1 MLCHFETRDF
11 NRLDFSAIVLLP
23 RSGVLLK
30 PNLFTMAKIFSLPVL
45 FGILVVGAILAIYLP
60 GLGNEL
66 LFDDLRLS
74 DGAIFGNYGN
84 LLVFKQRMLSYGS
97 FIWVDSLA
105 GAGWW
110 KQRLVNVGLHIATVA
125 ALYAL
130 VRDLLGHTRFPED
143 FEAQPHFGLS
153 RKAAVQVGVAIFALN
168 PMAVYA
174 VAYLVQRSIVMATLF
189 SVLTCW
195 CFVRGL
201 SGRDVKWYGLAL
213 LSYIAA
219 VLSKEHALMVAAM
232 AVPLYIH
239 LRRPSW
245 KTVATIAAACTA
257 VIAMTAVV
265 FFGIYGELIGKLF
278 DQRSVDFAQQ
288 LERLSPGIT
297 QRMYPLSIL
306 NEAALFF
313 AYGFLWFVPNVMW
326 MSVDMRPAFP
336 LSYMDFPQ
344 VLGIFGY
351 VGLWAASSW
360 AVLCR
365 RGALS
370 LAGVAM
376 MFPLLLFSTEFATVW
391 VQDPFVLYRSYLWA
405 AAVPVLVAMVL
416 TGLQPKNIYVIGCVA
431 GIVFT
436 VLAFERVQS
445 LRDEPAAWGD
455 AAEKIDLK
463 APANAV
469 GRWRPFLNLGAYHLD
484 RGSVGEA
491 QRSFATAEALGSL
504 HGSARFNQGV
514 ALQQQK
520 KHAQALTTFAEAEK
534 QGFNDLPLYY
544 HRGESAFALGQ
555 FALAFDS
562 FSQGLSSSA
571 EGVTNKEMDR
581 MRETMQMRRAEAA
594 IGAGRYDDAI
604 GDFNALLKASPRN
617 QRLALGLG
625 MALVGKGDTHAA
637 IVQFDKIIDGTPNA
651 AAAFYGRAMAHNT
664 AKRLDDS
671 LKDLDRAI
679 ALDPRNP
686 QYPQVR
692 AQLAASKKK

>member
-1 MLCHFETRDF
+1 M
-11 NRLDFSAIVLLP
+11 A
-23 RSGVLLK
+23 K
-30 PNLFTMAKIFSLPVL
+30 LFTFPAL
-45 FGILVVGAILAIYLP
+45 FGAFVLAAVLAIYLP
-60 GLGNEL
+60 GWNHEL
-66 LFDDLRLS
+66 LFDDLRLT
-74 DGAIFGNYGN
+74 DGAIFGNYGS
-84 LLVFKQRMLSYGS
+84 LLTFKQRMLSYGS
-97 FIWVDSLA
+97 FIWVDLLA
-105 GAGWW
+105 GPGWW
-110 KQRLVNVGLHIATVA
+110 KQRLVNVGLHLATVA

-130 VRDLLGHTRFPED
+130 VRELLERTRFPEE
-143 FEAQPHFGLS
+143 FESQPYFGMS
-153 RKAAVQVGVAIFALN
+153 RKAAVQVGVALFAVN

-189 SVLTCW
+189 SVLACW

-201 SGRDVKWYGLAL
+201 SGRGVAWYGLAL
-213 LSYIAA
+213 LSYVAA
-219 VLSKEHALMVAAM
+219 VLSKEHAVMVAAM

-239 LRRPSW
+239 VRRPSW
-245 KTVATIAAACTA
+245 KTVATIAGASTA
-257 VIAMTAVV
+257 LIAVAAVV

-278 DQRSVDFAQQ
+278 DQRSLDFAQQ

-313 AYGFLWFVPNVMW
+313 AYGFLWFAPNVMW

-336 LSYMDFPQ
+336 LSYLAFPQ
-344 VLGIFGY
+344 VLGIVGY
-351 VGLWAASSW
+351 VGLWIAALW
-360 AVLCR
+360 AVLRR

-370 LAGVAM
+370 LAGVAL
-376 MFPLLLFSTEFATVW
+376 MFPLLLYATEFATVW

-405 AAVPVLVAMVL
+405 VAVPVLVAIVL
-416 TGLQPKNIYVIGCVA
+416 TGFQPKTIYVIGCA
-431 GIVFT
+431 IGLVFT

-445 LRDEPAAWGD
+445 LRDDHTAWGD

-463 APANAV
+463 APASAV

-484 RGSVGEA
+484 RGSLGEA

-534 QGFNDLPLYY
+534 QGFSGQSLHY

-562 FSQGLSSSA
+562 FSQGLTSAA
-571 EGVTNKEMDR
+571 EGVTGKEMDR
-581 MRETMQMRRAEAA
+581 MREAMRMRRAEAA

-604 GDFNALLKASPRN
+604 GDFNALLKASPQNR
-617 QRLALGLG
+617 RLALGLG
-625 MALVGKGDTHAA
+625 MALVGKGDTQAA
-637 IVQFDKIIDGTPNA
+637 IAQFDQIITSTPNA
-651 AAAFYGRAMAHNT
+651 AAAYYGRAMAHNT
-664 AKRLDDS
+664 AKRRDDS

-679 ALDPRNP
+679 ALDPRNA
-686 QYPQVR
+686 QYQQVR
-692 AQLAASKKK
+692 AQLAAPPKK

>member
-1 MLCHFETRDF
+1 M
-11 NRLDFSAIVLLP
+11 A
-23 RSGVLLK
+23 K
-30 PNLFTMAKIFSLPVL
+30 LFTFPAL
-45 FGILVVGAILAIYLP
+45 FGAFVLAAVLAIYLP
-60 GLGNEL
+60 GWNHEL
-66 LFDDLRLS
+66 LFDDLRLT
-74 DGAIFGNYGN
+74 DGAIFGNYGS
-84 LLVFKQRMLSYGS
+84 LLTFKQRMLSYGS
-97 FIWVDSLA
+97 FIWVDLLA
-105 GAGWW
+105 GPGWW
-110 KQRLVNVGLHIATVA
+110 KQRLVNVGLHLATVA

-130 VRDLLGHTRFPED
+130 VRELLERTRFPEE
-143 FEAQPHFGLS
+143 FESQPHFGMS
-153 RKAAVQVGVAIFALN
+153 RQAAVQVGVALFAVN

-189 SVLTCW
+189 SVLACW

-201 SGRDVKWYGLAL
+201 SGRGVAWYGLAL
-213 LSYIAA
+213 LSYVAA
-219 VLSKEHALMVAAM
+219 VLSKEHAVMVAAM

-239 LRRPSW
+239 VRRPSW
-245 KTVATIAAACTA
+245 KTVATIAGASTA
-257 VIAMTAVV
+257 LIAVAAVV

-278 DQRSVDFAQQ
+278 DQRSLDFAQQ

-313 AYGFLWFVPNVMW
+313 AYGFLWFAPNVMW

-336 LSYMDFPQ
+336 LSYLAFPQ
-344 VLGIFGY
+344 VLGIVGY
-351 VGLWAASSW
+351 VGLWIAALW
-360 AVLCR
+360 AVLRR

-370 LAGVAM
+370 LAGVAL
-376 MFPLLLFSTEFATVW
+376 MFPLLLYATEFATVW

-405 AAVPVLVAMVL
+405 VAVPVLVAIVL
-416 TGLQPKNIYVIGCVA
+416 TGFQPKTIYVIGCA
-431 GIVFT
+431 IGLVFT

-445 LRDEPAAWGD
+445 LRDDHTAWGD

-463 APANAV
+463 APASAV

-484 RGSVGEA
+484 RGSLGEA

-534 QGFNDLPLYY
+534 QGFSGQSLHY

-562 FSQGLSSSA
+562 FSQGLTSAA
-571 EGVTNKEMDR
+571 EGVTGKEIDR
-581 MRETMQMRRAEAA
+581 MRETMRMRRAEAA

-604 GDFNALLKASPRN
+604 GDFNALLKASPQNR
-617 QRLALGLG
+617 RLALGLG
-625 MALVGKGDTHAA
+625 MALVGKGDTQAA
-637 IVQFDKIIDGTPNA
+637 IAQFDQIIASTPNA
-651 AAAFYGRAMAHNT
+651 AAAYYGRAMAHNT
-664 AKRLDDS
+664 ARRRDDS

-679 ALDPRNP
+679 ALDPRNA
-686 QYPQVR
+686 QYQQVR
-692 AQLAASKKK
+692 AQLAGPPKK

>member
-1 MLCHFETRDF
+1 M
-11 NRLDFSAIVLLP
+11 A
-23 RSGVLLK
+23 K
-30 PNLFTMAKIFSLPVL
+30 LFTFPAL
-45 FGILVVGAILAIYLP
+45 FGAFVLAAVLAIYLP
-60 GLGNEL
+60 GWNHEL
-66 LFDDLRLS
+66 LFDDLRLT
-74 DGAIFGNYGN
+74 DGAIFGNYGS
-84 LLVFKQRMLSYGS
+84 LLTFKQRMLSYGS
-97 FIWVDSLA
+97 FIWVDLLA
-105 GAGWW
+105 GPGWW
-110 KQRLVNVGLHIATVA
+110 KQRLVNVGLHLATVA

-130 VRDLLGHTRFPED
+130 VRELLERTRFPEE
-143 FEAQPHFGLS
+143 FESQPHFGMS
-153 RKAAVQVGVAIFALN
+153 RQAAVQVGVALFAVN

-189 SVLTCW
+189 SVLACW

-201 SGRDVKWYGLAL
+201 SGRGVAWYGLAL
-213 LSYIAA
+213 LSYVAA
-219 VLSKEHALMVAAM
+219 VLSKEHAVMVAAM

-239 LRRPSW
+239 VRRPSW
-245 KTVATIAAACTA
+245 KTVATIAGASTA
-257 VIAMTAVV
+257 LIAVAAVV

-278 DQRSVDFAQQ
+278 DQRSLDFAQQ

-313 AYGFLWFVPNVMW
+313 AYGFLWFAPNVMW

-336 LSYMDFPQ
+336 LSYLAFPQ
-344 VLGIFGY
+344 VLGVVGY
-351 VGLWAASSW
+351 VGLWIAALW
-360 AVLCR
+360 AVLRR

-370 LAGVAM
+370 LAGVAL
-376 MFPLLLFSTEFATVW
+376 MFPLLLYTTEFATVW

-405 AAVPVLVAMVL
+405 VAVPVLVAIVL
-416 TGLQPKNIYVIGCVA
+416 TGFQPKTIYVIGCA
-431 GIVFT
+431 IGLVFT

-445 LRDEPAAWGD
+445 LRDDHTAWGD

-484 RGSVGEA
+484 RGSLGEA

-534 QGFNDLPLYY
+534 QGFKDQALYY

-562 FSQGLSSSA
+562 FSQGLTSAA
-571 EGVTNKEMDR
+571 EGVTGKEMDR
-581 MRETMQMRRAEAA
+581 MREAMRMRRAEAA

-604 GDFNALLKASPRN
+604 GDFNALLKASPQNR
-617 QRLALGLG
+617 RLALGLG
-625 MALVGKGDTHAA
+625 MALVGKGDTQAA
-637 IVQFDKIIDGTPNA
+637 IAQFDQIITSTPNA
-651 AAAFYGRAMAHNT
+651 AAAYYGRAMAHNT
-664 AKRLDDS
+664 AKRRDDS

-679 ALDPRNP
+679 ALDPRNA
-686 QYPQVR
+686 QYQQVR
-692 AQLAASKKK
+692 AQLAGPPKK

>member
-1 MLCHFETRDF
+1 M
-11 NRLDFSAIVLLP
+11 A
-23 RSGVLLK
+23 K
-30 PNLFTMAKIFSLPVL
+30 LFTFPAL
-45 FGILVVGAILAIYLP
+45 FGAFVLAAVLAIYLP
-60 GLGNEL
+60 GWNHEL
-66 LFDDLRLS
+66 LFDDLRLT
-74 DGAIFGNYGN
+74 DGAIFGNYGS
-84 LLVFKQRMLSYGS
+84 LLTFKQRMLSYGS
-97 FIWVDSLA
+97 FIWVDLLA
-105 GAGWW
+105 GPGWW
-110 KQRLVNVGLHIATVA
+110 KQRLVNVGLHLATVA

-130 VRDLLGHTRFPED
+130 VRELLERTRFPEE
-143 FEAQPHFGLS
+143 FESQPHFGMS
-153 RKAAVQVGVAIFALN
+153 RQAAVQVGVALFAVN

-189 SVLTCW
+189 SVLACW

-201 SGRDVKWYGLAL
+201 SGRGVAWYGLAL
-213 LSYIAA
+213 LSYVAA
-219 VLSKEHALMVAAM
+219 VLSKEHAVMVAAM

-239 LRRPSW
+239 VRRPSW
-245 KTVATIAAACTA
+245 KTVATIAGASTA
-257 VIAMTAVV
+257 LIAVAAVV

-278 DQRSVDFAQQ
+278 DQRSLDFAQQ

-313 AYGFLWFVPNVMW
+313 AYGFLWFAPNVMW

-336 LSYMDFPQ
+336 LSYMAFPQ
-344 VLGIFGY
+344 VLGVVGY
-351 VGLWAASSW
+351 VGLWIAALW
-360 AVLCR
+360 AVLR
-365 RGALS
+365 QRGALS
-370 LAGVAM
+370 LAGVAL
-376 MFPLLLFSTEFATVW
+376 MFPLLLYATEFATVW

-405 AAVPVLVAMVL
+405 VAVPVLVAIVL
-416 TGLQPKNIYVIGCVA
+416 TGFQPKTIYVIGCA
-431 GIVFT
+431 IGLVFT

-445 LRDEPAAWGD
+445 LRDDHTAWGD

-463 APANAV
+463 APASAV

-484 RGSVGEA
+484 RGSLGEA

-534 QGFNDLPLYY
+534 QGFSGQSLHY

-562 FSQGLSSSA
+562 FSQGLTSAA
-571 EGVTNKEMDR
+571 EGVTGKEMDR
-581 MRETMQMRRAEAA
+581 MREAMRMRRAEAA

-604 GDFNALLKASPRN
+604 GDFNALLKASPQNR
-617 QRLALGLG
+617 RLALGLG
-625 MALVGKGDTHAA
+625 MALVGKGDTQAA
-637 IVQFDKIIDGTPNA
+637 IAQFDQIITSTPNA
-651 AAAFYGRAMAHNT
+651 AAAYYGRAMAHNT
-664 AKRLDDS
+664 AKRRDDS

-679 ALDPRNP
+679 ALDPRNA
-686 QYPQVR
+686 QYQQVR
-692 AQLAASKKK
+692 AQLAGPPKK

>member
-1 MLCHFETRDF
+1 M
-11 NRLDFSAIVLLP
+11 A
-23 RSGVLLK
+23 K
-30 PNLFTMAKIFSLPVL
+30 LFTFPAL
-45 FGILVVGAILAIYLP
+45 FGAFVLAAVLAIYLP
-60 GLGNEL
+60 GWNHEL
-66 LFDDLRLS
+66 LFDDLRLT
-74 DGAIFGNYGN
+74 DGAIFGNYGS
-84 LLVFKQRMLSYGS
+84 LLTFKQRMLSYGS
-97 FIWVDSLA
+97 FIWVDLLA
-105 GAGWW
+105 GPGWW
-110 KQRLVNVGLHIATVA
+110 KQRLVNVGLHLATVA

-130 VRDLLGHTRFPED
+130 VRELLERTRFPEE
-143 FEAQPHFGLS
+143 FESQPHFGMS
-153 RKAAVQVGVAIFALN
+153 RQAAVQVGVALFAVN

-189 SVLTCW
+189 SVLACW

-201 SGRDVKWYGLAL
+201 SGRGVAWYGLAL
-213 LSYIAA
+213 LSYVAA
-219 VLSKEHALMVAAM
+219 VLSKEHAVMVAAM

-239 LRRPSW
+239 VRRPSW
-245 KTVATIAAACTA
+245 KTVATIAGASTA
-257 VIAMTAVV
+257 LIAVAAVV

-278 DQRSVDFAQQ
+278 DQRSLDFAQQ

-313 AYGFLWFVPNVMW
+313 AYGFLWFAPNVMW

-336 LSYMDFPQ
+336 LSYMAFPQ
-344 VLGIFGY
+344 VLGVVGY
-351 VGLWAASSW
+351 VGLWIAALW
-360 AVLCR
+360 AVLRR

-370 LAGVAM
+370 LAGVAL
-376 MFPLLLFSTEFATVW
+376 MFPLLLYATEFATVW

-405 AAVPVLVAMVL
+405 VAVPVLVAIVL
-416 TGLQPKNIYVIGCVA
+416 TGFQPKTIYVIGCA
-431 GIVFT
+431 IGLVFT

-445 LRDEPAAWGD
+445 LRDDHTAWGD

-484 RGSVGEA
+484 RGSLGEA

-534 QGFNDLPLYY
+534 QGFSGQSLHY

-562 FSQGLSSSA
+562 FSQGLTSAA
-571 EGVTNKEMDR
+571 EGVTGKEMDR
-581 MRETMQMRRAEAA
+581 MREAMRMRRAEAA

-604 GDFNALLKASPRN
+604 GDFNALLKASPQNR
-617 QRLALGLG
+617 RLALGLG
-625 MALVGKGDTHAA
+625 MALVGKGDTQAA
-637 IVQFDKIIDGTPNA
+637 IAQFDQIIASTPNA
-651 AAAFYGRAMAHNT
+651 AAAYYGRAMAHNT
-664 AKRLDDS
+664 AKRRDDS

-679 ALDPRNP
+679 ALDPRNA
-686 QYPQVR
+686 QYQQVR
-692 AQLAASKKK
+692 AQLAGPPKK

>member
-1 MLCHFETRDF
+1 M
-11 NRLDFSAIVLLP
+11 A
-23 RSGVLLK
+23 K
-30 PNLFTMAKIFSLPVL
+30 LFTFPAL
-45 FGILVVGAILAIYLP
+45 FGAFVLAAVLAIYLP
-60 GLGNEL
+60 GWNHEL
-66 LFDDLRLS
+66 LFDDLRLT
-74 DGAIFGNYGN
+74 DGAIFGNYGS
-84 LLVFKQRMLSYGS
+84 LLTFKQRMLSYGS
-97 FIWVDSLA
+97 FIWVDLLA
-105 GAGWW
+105 GPGWW
-110 KQRLVNVGLHIATVA
+110 KQRLVNVGLHLATVA

-130 VRDLLGHTRFPED
+130 VRDLLERTRFPED
-143 FEAQPHFGLS
+143 FESQPHFGMS
-153 RKAAVQVGVAIFALN
+153 RKAAVQVGVALFAVN

-189 SVLTCW
+189 SVLACW

-201 SGRDVKWYGLAL
+201 SGRGVAWYGLAL
-213 LSYIAA
+213 LSYVAA
-219 VLSKEHALMVAAM
+219 VLSKEHAVMVAAM

-239 LRRPSW
+239 VRRPSW
-245 KTVATIAAACTA
+245 KTVATIAGASTA
-257 VIAMTAVV
+257 LIAVAAVV
-265 FFGIYGELIGKLF
+265 FFGIYGDLIGKLF
-278 DQRSVDFAQQ
+278 DQRSLDFAQQ

-313 AYGFLWFVPNVMW
+313 AYGFLWFAPNVMW

-336 LSYMDFPQ
+336 LSYMAFPQ
-344 VLGIFGY
+344 VLGVVGY
-351 VGLWAASSW
+351 VGLWIAALW
-360 AVLCR
+360 AVLRR

-370 LAGVAM
+370 LAGVAL
-376 MFPLLLFSTEFATVW
+376 MFPLLLYATEFATVW

-405 AAVPVLVAMVL
+405 VAVPVLVAIVL
-416 TGLQPKNIYVIGCVA
+416 TGFQPKTIYVIGCA
-431 GIVFT
+431 IGLVFT

-445 LRDEPAAWGD
+445 LRDDHTAWGD

-463 APANAV
+463 APASAV

-484 RGSVGEA
+484 RGSLGEA

-534 QGFNDLPLYY
+534 QGFKDLPLYY

-562 FSQGLSSSA
+562 FSQGLTSVA
-571 EGVTNKEMDR
+571 EGVTGKEMDR
-581 MRETMQMRRAEAA
+581 MREAMRMRRAEAA

-604 GDFNALLKASPRN
+604 GDFNALLKASPQNR
-617 QRLALGLG
+617 RLALGLG
-625 MALVGKGDTHAA
+625 MALVGKGDTQAA
-637 IVQFDKIIDGTPNA
+637 IAQFDQIIASTPNA
-651 AAAFYGRAMAHNT
+651 AAAYYGRAMAHNT
-664 AKRLDDS
+664 AKRRDDS

-679 ALDPRNP
+679 ALDPRNA
-686 QYPQVR
+686 QYQQVR
-692 AQLAASKKK
+692 AQLAAPPKK

>member
-1 MLCHFETRDF
+1 M
-11 NRLDFSAIVLLP
+11 A
-23 RSGVLLK
+23 K
-30 PNLFTMAKIFSLPVL
+30 LFTFPAL
-45 FGILVVGAILAIYLP
+45 FGAFVLAAVLAIYLP
-60 GLGNEL
+60 GWNHEL
-66 LFDDLRLS
+66 LFDDLRLT
-74 DGAIFGNYGN
+74 DGAIFGNYGS
-84 LLVFKQRMLSYGS
+84 LLTFKQRMLSYGS
-97 FIWVDSLA
+97 FIWVDLLA
-105 GAGWW
+105 GPGWW
-110 KQRLVNVGLHIATVA
+110 KQRLVNVGLHLATVA

-130 VRDLLGHTRFPED
+130 VRDLLERTRFPED
-143 FEAQPHFGLS
+143 FESQPYFGMS
-153 RKAAVQVGVAIFALN
+153 RQAAVQVGVALFAVN

-189 SVLTCW
+189 SVLACW

-201 SGRDVKWYGLAL
+201 SGRGVAWYGLAL
-213 LSYIAA
+213 LSYVAA
-219 VLSKEHALMVAAM
+219 VLSKEHAVMVAAM

-239 LRRPSW
+239 VRRPSW
-245 KTVATIAAACTA
+245 KTVATIAGASTA
-257 VIAMTAVV
+257 LIAVAAVV

-278 DQRSVDFAQQ
+278 DQRSLDFAQQ

-313 AYGFLWFVPNVMW
+313 AYGFLWFAPNVMW

-336 LSYMDFPQ
+336 LSYLAFPQ
-344 VLGIFGY
+344 VLGIVGY
-351 VGLWAASSW
+351 MGLWIAALW
-360 AVLCR
+360 AVLRR

-370 LAGVAM
+370 LAGVAL
-376 MFPLLLFSTEFATVW
+376 MFPLLLYATEFATVW

-405 AAVPVLVAMVL
+405 VAVPVVVAIVL
-416 TGLQPKNIYVIGCVA
+416 TGFQPKTIYVIGCA
-431 GIVFT
+431 IGLVFT

-445 LRDEPAAWGD
+445 LRDDHTAWGD

-463 APANAV
+463 APASAV

-484 RGSVGEA
+484 RGSLGEA

-534 QGFNDLPLYY
+534 QGFKDLPLYY

-562 FSQGLSSSA
+562 FSQGLASAA
-571 EGVTNKEMDR
+571 EGVTGKEMDR
-581 MRETMQMRRAEAA
+581 MREAMRMRRAEAA

-604 GDFNALLKASPRN
+604 GDFNALLKASPQNR
-617 QRLALGLG
+617 RLALGLG
-625 MALVGKGDTHAA
+625 MALVGKGDTQAA
-637 IVQFDKIIDGTPNA
+637 IAQFDQIIASTPNA
-651 AAAFYGRAMAHNT
+651 AAAYYGRAMAHNT
-664 AKRLDDS
+664 AKRRDDS

-679 ALDPRNP
+679 ALDPRNA
-686 QYPQVR
+686 QYQQVR
-692 AQLAASKKK
+692 AQLAAPQKK

>member
-1 MLCHFETRDF
+1 M
-11 NRLDFSAIVLLP
+11 A
-23 RSGVLLK
+23 K
-30 PNLFTMAKIFSLPVL
+30 LFTFPAL
-45 FGILVVGAILAIYLP
+45 FGAFVLAAVLAIYLP
-60 GLGNEL
+60 GWNHEL
-66 LFDDLRLS
+66 LFDDLRLT
-74 DGAIFGNYGN
+74 DGAIFGNYGS
-84 LLVFKQRMLSYGS
+84 LLTFKQRMLSYGS
-97 FIWVDSLA
+97 FIWVDLLA
-105 GAGWW
+105 GPGWW
-110 KQRLVNVGLHIATVA
+110 KQRLVNVGLHLATVA

-130 VRDLLGHTRFPED
+130 VRELLERTRFPEE
-143 FEAQPHFGLS
+143 FESQPHFGMS
-153 RKAAVQVGVAIFALN
+153 RQAAVQVGVALFAVN

-189 SVLTCW
+189 SVLACW

-201 SGRDVKWYGLAL
+201 SGRGVAWYGLAL
-213 LSYIAA
+213 LSYVAA
-219 VLSKEHALMVAAM
+219 VLSKEHAVMVAAM

-239 LRRPSW
+239 VRRPSW
-245 KTVATIAAACTA
+245 KTVATIAGASTA
-257 VIAMTAVV
+257 LIAVAAVV

-278 DQRSVDFAQQ
+278 DQRSLDFAQQ

-313 AYGFLWFVPNVMW
+313 AYGFLWFAPNVMW

-336 LSYMDFPQ
+336 LSYLAFPQ
-344 VLGIFGY
+344 VLGVVGY
-351 VGLWAASSW
+351 VGLWIAALW
-360 AVLCR
+360 AVLRR

-370 LAGVAM
+370 LAGVAL
-376 MFPLLLFSTEFATVW
+376 MFPLLLYATEFATVW

-405 AAVPVLVAMVL
+405 VAVPVLVAIVL
-416 TGLQPKNIYVIGCVA
+416 TGFQPKTIYVIGCA
-431 GIVFT
+431 IGLVFT

-445 LRDEPAAWGD
+445 LRDDHTAWGD

-484 RGSVGEA
+484 RGSLGEA

-534 QGFNDLPLYY
+534 QGFSGQSLHY

-562 FSQGLSSSA
+562 FSQGLASAA
-571 EGVTNKEMDR
+571 EGVTGKEMDR
-581 MRETMQMRRAEAA
+581 MREAMRMRRAEAA

-604 GDFNALLKASPRN
+604 GDFNALLKASPQNR
-617 QRLALGLG
+617 RLALGLG
-625 MALVGKGDTHAA
+625 MALVGKGDTQAA
-637 IVQFDKIIDGTPNA
+637 IAQFDQIIASTPNA
-651 AAAFYGRAMAHNT
+651 AAAYYGRAMAHNT
-664 AKRLDDS
+664 AKRRDDS

-679 ALDPRNP
+679 ALDPRNA
-686 QYPQVR
+686 QYQQVR
-692 AQLAASKKK
+692 AQLAAPPKK

>member
-1 MLCHFETRDF
+1 MAKLFT
-11 NRLDFSAIVLLP
+11 FSAVFGAFVLAA
-23 RSGVLLK
+23 V
-30 PNLFTMAKIFSLPVL
+30 
-45 FGILVVGAILAIYLP
+45 LAIYLP
-60 GLGNEL
+60 GWNHEL
-66 LFDDLRLS
+66 LFDDLRLT
-74 DGAIFGNYGN
+74 DGAIFGNYGS
-84 LLVFKQRMLSYGS
+84 LLTFKQRMLSYGS
-97 FIWVDSLA
+97 FIWVDLLA
-105 GAGWW
+105 GPGWW
-110 KQRLVNVGLHIATVA
+110 KQRLVNVGLHLATVA

-130 VRDLLGHTRFPED
+130 VRELLERTRFPEE
-143 FEAQPHFGLS
+143 FESQPHFGMS
-153 RKAAVQVGVAIFALN
+153 RQAAVQVGVALFAVN

-189 SVLTCW
+189 SVLACW

-201 SGRDVKWYGLAL
+201 SGRGVAWYGLAL
-213 LSYIAA
+213 LSYVAA
-219 VLSKEHALMVAAM
+219 VLSKEHAVMVAAM

-239 LRRPSW
+239 VRRPSW
-245 KTVATIAAACTA
+245 KTVATIAGASTA
-257 VIAMTAVV
+257 LIAVAAVV

-278 DQRSVDFAQQ
+278 DQRSLDFAQQ

-313 AYGFLWFVPNVMW
+313 AYGFLWFAPNVMW

-336 LSYMDFPQ
+336 LSYMAFPQ
-344 VLGIFGY
+344 VLGVVGY
-351 VGLWAASSW
+351 VGLWIAALW
-360 AVLCR
+360 AVLRR

-370 LAGVAM
+370 LAGVAL
-376 MFPLLLFSTEFATVW
+376 MFPLLLYTTEFATVW

-405 AAVPVLVAMVL
+405 VAVPVLVAIVL
-416 TGLQPKNIYVIGCVA
+416 TGFQPKTIYVIGCA
-431 GIVFT
+431 IGLVFT

-445 LRDEPAAWGD
+445 LRDDHTAWGD

-463 APANAV
+463 APASAV

-484 RGSVGEA
+484 RGSLGEA

-534 QGFNDLPLYY
+534 QGFSGQSLHY

-562 FSQGLSSSA
+562 FSQGLASAA
-571 EGVTNKEMDR
+571 EGVTGKEMDR
-581 MRETMQMRRAEAA
+581 MREAMRMRRAEAA

-604 GDFNALLKASPRN
+604 GDFNALLKASPQNR
-617 QRLALGLG
+617 RLALGLG
-625 MALVGKGDTHAA
+625 MALVGKGDTQAA
-637 IVQFDKIIDGTPNA
+637 IAQFDQIIASTPNA
-651 AAAFYGRAMAHNT
+651 AAAYYGRAMAHNT
-664 AKRLDDS
+664 ARRRDDS

-679 ALDPRNP
+679 ALDPRNA
-686 QYPQVR
+686 QYQQVR
-692 AQLAASKKK
+692 AQLAAPPKK

>member
-1 MLCHFETRDF
+1 M
-11 NRLDFSAIVLLP
+11 A
-23 RSGVLLK
+23 K
-30 PNLFTMAKIFSLPVL
+30 LFTFPAL
-45 FGILVVGAILAIYLP
+45 FGAFVLAAVLAIYLP
-60 GLGNEL
+60 GWNHEL
-66 LFDDLRLS
+66 LFDDLRLT
-74 DGAIFGNYGN
+74 DGAIFGNYGS
-84 LLVFKQRMLSYGS
+84 LLTFKQRMLSYGS
-97 FIWVDSLA
+97 FIWVDLLA
-105 GAGWW
+105 GPGWW
-110 KQRLVNVGLHIATVA
+110 KQRLVNVGLHLATVA

-130 VRDLLGHTRFPED
+130 VRELLERTRFPEE
-143 FEAQPHFGLS
+143 FESQPHFGMS
-153 RKAAVQVGVAIFALN
+153 RQAAVQVGVALFAVN

-189 SVLTCW
+189 SVLACW

-201 SGRDVKWYGLAL
+201 SGRGVAWYGLAL
-213 LSYIAA
+213 LSYVAA
-219 VLSKEHALMVAAM
+219 VLSKEHAVMVAAM

-239 LRRPSW
+239 VRRPSW
-245 KTVATIAAACTA
+245 KTVATIAGASTA
-257 VIAMTAVV
+257 LIAVAAVV

-278 DQRSVDFAQQ
+278 DQRSLDFAQQ

-313 AYGFLWFVPNVMW
+313 AYGFLWFAPNVMW

-336 LSYMDFPQ
+336 LSYMAFPQ
-344 VLGIFGY
+344 VLGVVGY
-351 VGLWAASSW
+351 VGLWIAALW
-360 AVLCR
+360 AVLRR

-370 LAGVAM
+370 LAGVAL
-376 MFPLLLFSTEFATVW
+376 MFPLLLYATEFATVW

-405 AAVPVLVAMVL
+405 VAVPVLVAIVL
-416 TGLQPKNIYVIGCVA
+416 TGFQPKTIYVIGCA
-431 GIVFT
+431 IGLVFT

-445 LRDEPAAWGD
+445 LRDDHTAWGD

-463 APANAV
+463 APASAV

-484 RGSVGEA
+484 RGSLGEA

-534 QGFNDLPLYY
+534 QGFKDLPLYY

-562 FSQGLSSSA
+562 FSQGLASAA
-571 EGVTNKEMDR
+571 EGVTGKEMDR
-581 MRETMQMRRAEAA
+581 MREAMRMRRAEAA

-604 GDFNALLKASPRN
+604 GDFNALLKASPQNR
-617 QRLALGLG
+617 RLALGLG
-625 MALVGKGDTHAA
+625 MALVGKGDTQAA
-637 IVQFDKIIDGTPNA
+637 IAQFDQIIASTPNA
-651 AAAFYGRAMAHNT
+651 AAAYYGRAMAHNT
-664 AKRLDDS
+664 AKRRDDS

-679 ALDPRNP
+679 ALDPRNA
-686 QYPQVR
+686 QYQQVR
-692 AQLAASKKK
+692 AQLAAPPKK

>member
-1 MLCHFETRDF
+1 M
-11 NRLDFSAIVLLP
+11 A
-23 RSGVLLK
+23 K
-30 PNLFTMAKIFSLPVL
+30 LFTFPAL
-45 FGILVVGAILAIYLP
+45 FGAFVLAAVLAIYLP
-60 GLGNEL
+60 GWNHEL
-66 LFDDLRLS
+66 LFDDLRLT
-74 DGAIFGNYGN
+74 DGAIFGNYGS
-84 LLVFKQRMLSYGS
+84 LLTFKQRMLSYGS
-97 FIWVDSLA
+97 FIWVDLLA
-105 GAGWW
+105 GPGWW
-110 KQRLVNVGLHIATVA
+110 KQRLVNVGLHLATVA

-130 VRDLLGHTRFPED
+130 VRDLLERTRFPED
-143 FEAQPHFGLS
+143 FESQPYFGMS
-153 RKAAVQVGVAIFALN
+153 RKAAVQVGVALFAVN

-189 SVLTCW
+189 SVLACW

-201 SGRDVKWYGLAL
+201 SGRGVAWYGLAL
-213 LSYIAA
+213 LSYVAA
-219 VLSKEHALMVAAM
+219 VLSKEHAVMVAAM

-239 LRRPSW
+239 VRRPSW
-245 KTVATIAAACTA
+245 KTVATIAGASTA
-257 VIAMTAVV
+257 LIAVAAVV
-265 FFGIYGELIGKLF
+265 FFGIYGEFIGKLF
-278 DQRSVDFAQQ
+278 DQRSLDFAQQ

-313 AYGFLWFVPNVMW
+313 AYGFLWFAPNVMW

-336 LSYMDFPQ
+336 LSYLAFPQ
-344 VLGIFGY
+344 VLGIVGY
-351 VGLWAASSW
+351 VGLWIAALW
-360 AVLCR
+360 AVLRR

-370 LAGVAM
+370 LAGVAL
-376 MFPLLLFSTEFATVW
+376 MFPLLLYATEFATVW

-405 AAVPVLVAMVL
+405 VAVPVLVAIVL
-416 TGLQPKNIYVIGCVA
+416 TGFQPKTIYVIGCA
-431 GIVFT
+431 IGLVFT

-445 LRDEPAAWGD
+445 LRDDHTAWGD

-463 APANAV
+463 APASAV

-484 RGSVGEA
+484 RGSLGEA

-534 QGFNDLPLYY
+534 QGFKDLPLYY

-562 FSQGLSSSA
+562 FSQGLTSAA
-571 EGVTNKEMDR
+571 EGVTGKEMDR
-581 MRETMQMRRAEAA
+581 MREAMRMRRAEAA

-604 GDFNALLKASPRN
+604 GDFNALLKVSPQNR
-617 QRLALGLG
+617 RLALGLG
-625 MALVGKGDTHAA
+625 MALVGKGDTQAA
-637 IVQFDKIIDGTPNA
+637 IAQFDQIIASTPNA
-651 AAAFYGRAMAHNT
+651 AAAYYGRAMAHNT
-664 AKRLDDS
+664 ARRRDDS

-679 ALDPRNP
+679 ALDPRNA
-686 QYPQVR
+686 QYQQVR
-692 AQLAASKKK
+692 AQLAAPPKK

>member
-1 MLCHFETRDF
+1 M
-11 NRLDFSAIVLLP
+11 A
-23 RSGVLLK
+23 K
-30 PNLFTMAKIFSLPVL
+30 LFTFPAL
-45 FGILVVGAILAIYLP
+45 FGAFVLAAVLAIYLP
-60 GLGNEL
+60 GWNHEL
-66 LFDDLRLS
+66 LFDDLRLT
-74 DGAIFGNYGN
+74 DGAICGNYGS
-84 LLVFKQRMLSYGS
+84 LLTFKQRMLSYGS
-97 FIWVDSLA
+97 FIWVDLLA
-105 GAGWW
+105 GPGWW
-110 KQRLVNVGLHIATVA
+110 KQRLVNVGLHLATVA

-130 VRDLLGHTRFPED
+130 VRELLERTRFPEE
-143 FEAQPHFGLS
+143 FESQPYFGMS
-153 RKAAVQVGVAIFALN
+153 RKAAVQVGVALFAVN

-189 SVLTCW
+189 SVLACW

-201 SGRDVKWYGLAL
+201 SGRGVAWYGLAL
-213 LSYIAA
+213 LSYVAA
-219 VLSKEHALMVAAM
+219 VLSKEHAVMVAAM

-239 LRRPSW
+239 VRRPSW
-245 KTVATIAAACTA
+245 KTVATIAGASTA
-257 VIAMTAVV
+257 LIAVAAVV

-278 DQRSVDFAQQ
+278 DQRSLDFAQQ

-313 AYGFLWFVPNVMW
+313 AYGFLWFAPNVMW
-326 MSVDMRPAFP
+326 MSLDMRPAFP
-336 LSYMDFPQ
+336 LSYMAFPQ
-344 VLGIFGY
+344 VLGVVGY
-351 VGLWAASSW
+351 VGLWIAALW
-360 AVLCR
+360 AVLRR

-370 LAGVAM
+370 LAGVAL
-376 MFPLLLFSTEFATVW
+376 MFPLLLYATEFATVW

-405 AAVPVLVAMVL
+405 VAVPVLVAIVL
-416 TGLQPKNIYVIGCVA
+416 TGFQPKTIYVIGCA
-431 GIVFT
+431 IGLVFT

-445 LRDEPAAWGD
+445 LRDDHTAWGD

-463 APANAV
+463 APASAV

-484 RGSVGEA
+484 RGSLGEA

-534 QGFNDLPLYY
+534 QGFSGQSLHY

-562 FSQGLSSSA
+562 FSQGLASAA
-571 EGVTNKEMDR
+571 EGVTGKEMDR
-581 MRETMQMRRAEAA
+581 MREAMRMRRAEAA

-604 GDFNALLKASPRN
+604 GDFNALLKASPQNR
-617 QRLALGLG
+617 RLALGLG
-625 MALVGKGDTHAA
+625 MALVGKGDTQAA
-637 IVQFDKIIDGTPNA
+637 IAQFDQIIASTPNA
-651 AAAFYGRAMAHNT
+651 AAAYYGRAMAHNT
-664 AKRLDDS
+664 AKRRDDS

-679 ALDPRNP
+679 ALDPRNA
-686 QYPQVR
+686 QYQQVR
-692 AQLAASKKK
+692 AQLAAPQKR

>member
-1 MLCHFETRDF
+1 M
-11 NRLDFSAIVLLP
+11 A
-23 RSGVLLK
+23 K
-30 PNLFTMAKIFSLPVL
+30 LFTFPAL
-45 FGILVVGAILAIYLP
+45 FGAFVLAAVLAIYLP
-60 GLGNEL
+60 GWNHEL
-66 LFDDLRLS
+66 LFDDLRLT
-74 DGAIFGNYGN
+74 DGAIFGNYGS
-84 LLVFKQRMLSYGS
+84 LLTFKQRMLSYGS
-97 FIWVDSLA
+97 FIWVDLLA
-105 GAGWW
+105 GPGWW
-110 KQRLVNVGLHIATVA
+110 KQRLVNVGLHLATVA

-130 VRDLLGHTRFPED
+130 VRELLERTRFPED
-143 FEAQPHFGLS
+143 FESQPYFGMS
-153 RKAAVQVGVAIFALN
+153 RKAAVQVGVALFAVN

-189 SVLTCW
+189 SVLACW

-201 SGRDVKWYGLAL
+201 SGRGVAWYGLAL
-213 LSYIAA
+213 LSYVAA
-219 VLSKEHALMVAAM
+219 VLSKEHAVMVAAM

-239 LRRPSW
+239 VRRPSW
-245 KTVATIAAACTA
+245 KTVATIAGASTA
-257 VIAMTAVV
+257 LIAVAAVV
-265 FFGIYGELIGKLF
+265 FFGIYGEFIGRLF
-278 DQRSVDFAQQ
+278 DQRSLDFAEQ

-313 AYGFLWFVPNVMW
+313 AYGFLWFAPNVMW

-336 LSYMDFPQ
+336 LSYLAFPQ
-344 VLGIFGY
+344 VLGIVGY
-351 VGLWAASSW
+351 VGLWIAALW
-360 AVLCR
+360 AVLRR

-370 LAGVAM
+370 LAGVAL
-376 MFPLLLFSTEFATVW
+376 MFPLLLYATEFATVW

-405 AAVPVLVAMVL
+405 VAVPVLVAIVL
-416 TGLQPKNIYVIGCVA
+416 TGFQPKTIYVIGCA
-431 GIVFT
+431 IGLVFT

-445 LRDEPAAWGD
+445 LRDDHTAWGD

-463 APANAV
+463 APASAV

-484 RGSVGEA
+484 RGSLGEA

-534 QGFNDLPLYY
+534 QGFKDLPLYY

-562 FSQGLSSSA
+562 FSQGLTSAA
-571 EGVTNKEMDR
+571 EGVTGKEMDR
-581 MRETMQMRRAEAA
+581 MREAMRMRRAEAA

-604 GDFNALLKASPRN
+604 GDFNALLKASPQNR
-617 QRLALGLG
+617 RLALGLG
-625 MALVGKGDTHAA
+625 MALVGKGDTQAA
-637 IVQFDKIIDGTPNA
+637 IAQFDQIIASTPNA
-651 AAAFYGRAMAHNT
+651 AAAYYGRAMAHNT
-664 AKRLDDS
+664 ARRRDES

-679 ALDPRNP
+679 ALDPRNA
-686 QYPQVR
+686 QYQQVR
-692 AQLAASKKK
+692 AQLAAPQKK

>member
-1 MLCHFETRDF
+1 M
-11 NRLDFSAIVLLP
+11 A
-23 RSGVLLK
+23 K
-30 PNLFTMAKIFSLPVL
+30 LFTFPAL
-45 FGILVVGAILAIYLP
+45 FGAFVLAAVLAIYLP
-60 GLGNEL
+60 GCNHEL
-66 LFDDLRLS
+66 LFDDLRLT
-74 DGAIFGNYGN
+74 DGAIFGNYGS
-84 LLVFKQRMLSYGS
+84 LLTFKQRMLSYGS
-97 FIWVDSLA
+97 FIWVDLLA
-105 GAGWW
+105 GPGWW
-110 KQRLVNVGLHIATVA
+110 KQRLVNVGLHLATVA

-130 VRDLLGHTRFPED
+130 VRDLLERTRFPED
-143 FEAQPHFGLS
+143 FESQPYFGMS
-153 RKAAVQVGVAIFALN
+153 RKAAVQVGVALFAVN

-189 SVLTCW
+189 SVLACW

-201 SGRDVKWYGLAL
+201 SGRGVAWYGLAL
-213 LSYIAA
+213 LSYVAA
-219 VLSKEHALMVAAM
+219 VLSKEHAVMVAAM

-239 LRRPSW
+239 VRRPSW
-245 KTVATIAAACTA
+245 KTVATIAGASTA
-257 VIAMTAVV
+257 LIAVAAVV

-278 DQRSVDFAQQ
+278 DQRSLDFAQQ

-313 AYGFLWFVPNVMW
+313 AYGFLWFAPNVMW

-336 LSYMDFPQ
+336 LSYLAFPQ
-344 VLGIFGY
+344 VLGIIGY
-351 VGLWAASSW
+351 VGLWIAALW
-360 AVLCR
+360 AVLRR

-370 LAGVAM
+370 LAGVAL
-376 MFPLLLFSTEFATVW
+376 MFPLLLYATEFATVW

-405 AAVPVLVAMVL
+405 VAVPVLVAIVL
-416 TGLQPKNIYVIGCVA
+416 TGFQPKTIYVIGCA
-431 GIVFT
+431 IGLVFT

-445 LRDEPAAWGD
+445 LRDDHTAWGD

-463 APANAV
+463 APASAV

-484 RGSVGEA
+484 RGSLGEA

-504 HGSARFNQGV
+504 HGSARFNLGV

-534 QGFNDLPLYY
+534 QGFKDLPLYY

-562 FSQGLSSSA
+562 FSQGLTSAA
-571 EGVTNKEMDR
+571 EGVTGKEMDR
-581 MRETMQMRRAEAA
+581 MREAMRMRRAEAA

-604 GDFNALLKASPRN
+604 GDFNALLKASPQNR
-617 QRLALGLG
+617 RLALGLG
-625 MALVGKGDTHAA
+625 MALVGKGDTQAA
-637 IVQFDKIIDGTPNA
+637 IAQFDQIIASTPNA
-651 AAAFYGRAMAHNT
+651 AAAYYGRAMAHNT
-664 AKRLDDS
+664 ARRRDES

-679 ALDPRNP
+679 ALDPRNA
-686 QYPQVR
+686 QYQQVR
-692 AQLAASKKK
+692 AQLAAPPKK

>member
-1 MLCHFETRDF
+1 M
-11 NRLDFSAIVLLP
+11 A
-23 RSGVLLK
+23 K
-30 PNLFTMAKIFSLPVL
+30 LFTFPAL
-45 FGILVVGAILAIYLP
+45 FGAFVLAAVLAIYLP
-60 GLGNEL
+60 GWNHEL
-66 LFDDLRLS
+66 LFDDLRLT
-74 DGAIFGNYGN
+74 DGAIFGNYGS
-84 LLVFKQRMLSYGS
+84 LLTFKQRMLSYGS
-97 FIWVDSLA
+97 FIWVDLLA
-105 GAGWW
+105 GPGWW
-110 KQRLVNVGLHIATVA
+110 KQRLVNVGLHLATVA

-130 VRDLLGHTRFPED
+130 VRDLLERTRFPED
-143 FEAQPHFGLS
+143 FESQPHFGMS
-153 RKAAVQVGVAIFALN
+153 RKAAVQVGVALFAVN

-189 SVLTCW
+189 SVLACW

-201 SGRDVKWYGLAL
+201 SGRGVAWYGLAL
-213 LSYIAA
+213 LSYVAA
-219 VLSKEHALMVAAM
+219 VLSKEHAVMVAAM

-239 LRRPSW
+239 VRRPSW
-245 KTVATIAAACTA
+245 KTVATIAGASTA
-257 VIAMTAVV
+257 LIAVAAVV
-265 FFGIYGELIGKLF
+265 FFGIYGDLIGKLF
-278 DQRSVDFAQQ
+278 DQRSLDFAQQ

-313 AYGFLWFVPNVMW
+313 AYGFLWFAPNVMW

-336 LSYMDFPQ
+336 LSYLAFPQ
-344 VLGIFGY
+344 VLGIIGY
-351 VGLWAASSW
+351 VGLWIAALW
-360 AVLCR
+360 AVLRR

-370 LAGVAM
+370 LAGVAL
-376 MFPLLLFSTEFATVW
+376 MFPLLLYATEFATVW

-405 AAVPVLVAMVL
+405 VAVPVLVAIVL
-416 TGLQPKNIYVIGCVA
+416 TGFQPKTIYVSGCAIGL
-431 GIVFT
+431 VFT

-445 LRDEPAAWGD
+445 LRDDYTAWGD

-463 APANAV
+463 APASAV

-484 RGSVGEA
+484 RGSLGEA

-534 QGFNDLPLYY
+534 QGFSGQSLHY

-562 FSQGLSSSA
+562 FSQGLASAA
-571 EGVTNKEMDR
+571 EGVTGKEMDR
-581 MRETMQMRRAEAA
+581 MREAMRMRRAEAA

-604 GDFNALLKASPRN
+604 GDFNALLKASPQNR
-617 QRLALGLG
+617 RLALGLG
-625 MALVGKGDTHAA
+625 MALVGKGDTQAA
-637 IVQFDKIIDGTPNA
+637 IAQFDQIIASTPNA
-651 AAAFYGRAMAHNT
+651 AAAYYGRAMAHNT
-664 AKRLDDS
+664 ARRRDDS

-679 ALDPRNP
+679 ALDPRNA
-686 QYPQVR
+686 QYQQVR
-692 AQLAASKKK
+692 AQLAAPPKK

>member
-1 MLCHFETRDF
+1 M
-11 NRLDFSAIVLLP
+11 A
-23 RSGVLLK
+23 K
-30 PNLFTMAKIFSLPVL
+30 LFTFPAL
-45 FGILVVGAILAIYLP
+45 FGAFVLAAVLAIYLP
-60 GLGNEL
+60 GWNHEL
-66 LFDDLRLS
+66 LFDDLRLT
-74 DGAIFGNYGN
+74 DGAIFGNYGS
-84 LLVFKQRMLSYGS
+84 LLTFKQRMLSYGS
-97 FIWVDSLA
+97 FIWVDLLA
-105 GAGWW
+105 GPGWW
-110 KQRLVNVGLHIATVA
+110 KQRLVNVGLHLATVA

-130 VRDLLGHTRFPED
+130 VRELLERTRFPEE
-143 FEAQPHFGLS
+143 FESQPHFGMS
-153 RKAAVQVGVAIFALN
+153 RQAAVQVGVALFAVN

-189 SVLTCW
+189 SVLACW

-201 SGRDVKWYGLAL
+201 SGRGVAWYGLAL
-213 LSYIAA
+213 LSYVAA
-219 VLSKEHALMVAAM
+219 VLSKEHAVMVAAM

-239 LRRPSW
+239 VRRPSW
-245 KTVATIAAACTA
+245 KTVATIAGASTA
-257 VIAMTAVV
+257 LIAVAAVV

-278 DQRSVDFAQQ
+278 DQRSLDFAQQ

-313 AYGFLWFVPNVMW
+313 AYGFLWFAPNVMW

-336 LSYMDFPQ
+336 LSYLAFPQ
-344 VLGIFGY
+344 VLGVVGY
-351 VGLWAASSW
+351 VGLWIAALW
-360 AVLCR
+360 AVLRR

-370 LAGVAM
+370 LAGVAL
-376 MFPLLLFSTEFATVW
+376 MFPLLLYTTEFATVW

-405 AAVPVLVAMVL
+405 VAVPVLVAIVL
-416 TGLQPKNIYVIGCVA
+416 TGFQPKTIYVIGCA
-431 GIVFT
+431 IGLVFT

-445 LRDEPAAWGD
+445 LRDDHTAWGD

-484 RGSVGEA
+484 RGSLGEA

-534 QGFNDLPLYY
+534 QGFSGQSLHY

-562 FSQGLSSSA
+562 FSQGLTSAA
-571 EGVTNKEMDR
+571 EGVTGKDMDR
-581 MRETMQMRRAEAA
+581 MREAMRMRRAEAA

-604 GDFNALLKASPRN
+604 GDFNALLKASPQNR
-617 QRLALGLG
+617 RLALGLG
-625 MALVGKGDTHAA
+625 MALVGKGDTQAA
-637 IVQFDKIIDGTPNA
+637 IAQFDQIITSTPNA
-651 AAAFYGRAMAHNT
+651 AAAYYGRAMAHNT
-664 AKRLDDS
+664 AKRRDDS

-679 ALDPRNP
+679 ALDPRNA
-686 QYPQVR
+686 QYQQVR
-692 AQLAASKKK
+692 AQLAGPPKK

>member
-1 MLCHFETRDF
+1 M
-11 NRLDFSAIVLLP
+11 A
-23 RSGVLLK
+23 K
-30 PNLFTMAKIFSLPVL
+30 LFTVSAVFGAFVL
-45 FGILVVGAILAIYLP
+45 AAVLAIYLP
-60 GLGNEL
+60 GWNHEL
-66 LFDDLRLS
+66 LFDDLRLT
-74 DGAIFGNYGN
+74 DGAIFGNYGS
-84 LLVFKQRMLSYGS
+84 LLTFKQRMLSYGS
-97 FIWVDSLA
+97 FIWVDLLA
-105 GAGWW
+105 GPGWW
-110 KQRLVNVGLHIATVA
+110 KQRLVNVGLHLATVA

-130 VRDLLGHTRFPED
+130 VRELLERTRFPEE
-143 FEAQPHFGLS
+143 FESQPHFGMS
-153 RKAAVQVGVAIFALN
+153 RQAAVQVGVALFAVN

-189 SVLTCW
+189 SVLACW

-201 SGRDVKWYGLAL
+201 SGRGVAWYGLAL
-213 LSYIAA
+213 LSYVAA
-219 VLSKEHALMVAAM
+219 VLSKEHAVMVAAM

-239 LRRPSW
+239 VRRPSW
-245 KTVATIAAACTA
+245 KTVATIAGASTA
-257 VIAMTAVV
+257 LIAVAAVV
-265 FFGIYGELIGKLF
+265 FFGIYGEFIGKLF
-278 DQRSVDFAQQ
+278 DQRSLDFAEQ

-313 AYGFLWFVPNVMW
+313 AYGFLWFAPNVMW

-336 LSYMDFPQ
+336 LSYLAFPQ
-344 VLGIFGY
+344 VLGIVGY
-351 VGLWAASSW
+351 VGLWIAALW
-360 AVLCR
+360 AVLRR

-370 LAGVAM
+370 LAGVAL
-376 MFPLLLFSTEFATVW
+376 MFPLLLYATEFATVW

-405 AAVPVLVAMVL
+405 VAVPVLVAIVL
-416 TGLQPKNIYVIGCVA
+416 TGFQPKTIYVIGCA
-431 GIVFT
+431 IGLVFT

-445 LRDEPAAWGD
+445 LRDDHTAWGD

-484 RGSVGEA
+484 RGSLGEA

-534 QGFNDLPLYY
+534 QGFSGQSLHY

-562 FSQGLSSSA
+562 FSQGLTSAA
-571 EGVTNKEMDR
+571 EGVTGKEMDR
-581 MRETMQMRRAEAA
+581 MREAMRMRRAEAA

-604 GDFNALLKASPRN
+604 GDFNALLKASPQNR
-617 QRLALGLG
+617 RLALGLG
-625 MALVGKGDTHAA
+625 MALVGKGDTQAA
-637 IVQFDKIIDGTPNA
+637 IAQFDQIIASTPNA
-651 AAAFYGRAMAHNT
+651 AAAYYGRAMAHNT
-664 AKRLDDS
+664 AKRRDDS

-679 ALDPRNP
+679 ALDPRNA
-686 QYPQVR
+686 QYQQVR
-692 AQLAASKKK
+692 AQLAGPPKK

>member
-1 MLCHFETRDF
+1 M
-11 NRLDFSAIVLLP
+11 A
-23 RSGVLLK
+23 K
-30 PNLFTMAKIFSLPVL
+30 LFTFPAL
-45 FGILVVGAILAIYLP
+45 FGAFVLAAVLAIYLP
-60 GLGNEL
+60 GWNHEL
-66 LFDDLRLS
+66 LFDDLRLT
-74 DGAIFGNYGN
+74 DGAIFGNYGS
-84 LLVFKQRMLSYGS
+84 LLTFKQRMLSYGS
-97 FIWVDSLA
+97 FIWVDLLA
-105 GAGWW
+105 GPGWW
-110 KQRLVNVGLHIATVA
+110 KQRLVNVGLHLATVA

-130 VRDLLGHTRFPED
+130 VRELLERTRFPEE
-143 FEAQPHFGLS
+143 FESQPHFGMS
-153 RKAAVQVGVAIFALN
+153 RQAAVQVGVALFAVN

-189 SVLTCW
+189 SVLACW

-201 SGRDVKWYGLAL
+201 SGRGVAWYGLAL
-213 LSYIAA
+213 LSYVAA
-219 VLSKEHALMVAAM
+219 VLSKEHAVMVAAM

-239 LRRPSW
+239 VRRPSW
-245 KTVATIAAACTA
+245 KTVATIAGASTA
-257 VIAMTAVV
+257 LIAVAAVV
-265 FFGIYGELIGKLF
+265 FFGIYGEFIGKLF
-278 DQRSVDFAQQ
+278 DQRSLDFAQQ

-313 AYGFLWFVPNVMW
+313 AYGFLWFAPNVMW

-336 LSYMDFPQ
+336 LSYLAFPQ
-344 VLGIFGY
+344 VLGVVGY
-351 VGLWAASSW
+351 VGLWIAALW
-360 AVLCR
+360 AVLRR

-370 LAGVAM
+370 LAGVAL
-376 MFPLLLFSTEFATVW
+376 MFPLLLYATEFATVW

-405 AAVPVLVAMVL
+405 VAVPVLVAIVL
-416 TGLQPKNIYVIGCVA
+416 TGFQPKTIYVIGCA
-431 GIVFT
+431 IGLVFT

-445 LRDEPAAWGD
+445 LRDDHTAWGD

-484 RGSVGEA
+484 RGSLGEA

-534 QGFNDLPLYY
+534 QGFKDLPLYY

-562 FSQGLSSSA
+562 FSQGLTSVA
-571 EGVTNKEMDR
+571 EGVTGKEMDR
-581 MRETMQMRRAEAA
+581 MREAMRMRRAEAA

-604 GDFNALLKASPRN
+604 GDFNALLKASPQNR
-617 QRLALGLG
+617 RLALGLG
-625 MALVGKGDTHAA
+625 MALVGKGDTQAA
-637 IVQFDKIIDGTPNA
+637 IAQFDQIIASTPNA
-651 AAAFYGRAMAHNT
+651 AAAYYGRAMAHNT
-664 AKRLDDS
+664 AKRRDDS

-679 ALDPRNP
+679 ALDPRNA
-686 QYPQVR
+686 QYQQVR
-692 AQLAASKKK
+692 AQLAGPPKK

>member
-1 MLCHFETRDF
+1 M
-11 NRLDFSAIVLLP
+11 A
-23 RSGVLLK
+23 K
-30 PNLFTMAKIFSLPVL
+30 LFTFPAL
-45 FGILVVGAILAIYLP
+45 FGAFVLAAVLAIYLP
-60 GLGNEL
+60 GWNHEL
-66 LFDDLRLS
+66 LFDDLRLT
-74 DGAIFGNYGN
+74 DGAIFGNYGS
-84 LLVFKQRMLSYGS
+84 LLTFKQRMLSYGS
-97 FIWVDSLA
+97 FIWVDLLA
-105 GAGWW
+105 GPGWW
-110 KQRLVNVGLHIATVA
+110 KQRLVNVGLHLATVA

-130 VRDLLGHTRFPED
+130 VRDLLERTRFPED
-143 FEAQPHFGLS
+143 FESQPYFGMS
-153 RKAAVQVGVAIFALN
+153 RKAAVQVGVALFAVN

-189 SVLTCW
+189 SVLACW

-201 SGRDVKWYGLAL
+201 SGRGVAWYGLAL
-213 LSYIAA
+213 LSYVAA
-219 VLSKEHALMVAAM
+219 VLSKEHAVMVAAM

-239 LRRPSW
+239 VRRPSW
-245 KTVATIAAACTA
+245 KTVATIAGASTA
-257 VIAMTAVV
+257 LIAVAAVV

-278 DQRSVDFAQQ
+278 DQRSLDFAQQ

-313 AYGFLWFVPNVMW
+313 AYGFLWFAPNVMW

-336 LSYMDFPQ
+336 LSYMAFPQ
-344 VLGIFGY
+344 VLGVVGY
-351 VGLWAASSW
+351 VGLWIAALW
-360 AVLCR
+360 AVLRR

-370 LAGVAM
+370 LAGVAL
-376 MFPLLLFSTEFATVW
+376 MFPLLLYATEFATVW

-405 AAVPVLVAMVL
+405 VAVPVVVAIVL
-416 TGLQPKNIYVIGCVA
+416 TGFQPKTIYVIGCA
-431 GIVFT
+431 IGLVFT

-445 LRDEPAAWGD
+445 LRDDHTAWGD

-463 APANAV
+463 APASAV

-484 RGSVGEA
+484 RGSLGEA

-534 QGFNDLPLYY
+534 QGFSGQSLHY

-562 FSQGLSSSA
+562 FSQGLTSVA
-571 EGVTNKEMDR
+571 EGVTGKEMDR
-581 MRETMQMRRAEAA
+581 MREAMRMRRAEAA

-604 GDFNALLKASPRN
+604 GDFNALLKASPQNR
-617 QRLALGLG
+617 RLALGLG
-625 MALVGKGDTHAA
+625 MALVGKGDTQAA
-637 IVQFDKIIDGTPNA
+637 IAQFDQIIASTPNA
-651 AAAFYGRAMAHNT
+651 AAAYYGRAMAHNT
-664 AKRLDDS
+664 ARRRDDS

-679 ALDPRNP
+679 ALDPRNA
-686 QYPQVR
+686 QYQQVR
-692 AQLAASKKK
+692 AQLAAPQKR

>member
-1 MLCHFETRDF
+1 M
-11 NRLDFSAIVLLP
+11 A
-23 RSGVLLK
+23 K
-30 PNLFTMAKIFSLPVL
+30 LFTFPAL
-45 FGILVVGAILAIYLP
+45 FGAFVLAAVLAIYLP
-60 GLGNEL
+60 GWNHEL
-66 LFDDLRLS
+66 LFDDLRLT
-74 DGAIFGNYGN
+74 DGAIFGNYGS
-84 LLVFKQRMLSYGS
+84 LLTFKQRMLSYGS
-97 FIWVDSLA
+97 FIWVDLLA
-105 GAGWW
+105 GPGWW
-110 KQRLVNVGLHIATVA
+110 KQRLVNVGLHLATVA

-130 VRDLLGHTRFPED
+130 VRELLERTRFPEE
-143 FEAQPHFGLS
+143 FESQPHFGMS
-153 RKAAVQVGVAIFALN
+153 RQAAVQVGVALFAVN

-189 SVLTCW
+189 SVLACW

-201 SGRDVKWYGLAL
+201 SGRGVAWYGLAL
-213 LSYIAA
+213 LSYVAA
-219 VLSKEHALMVAAM
+219 VLSKEHAVMVAAM

-239 LRRPSW
+239 VRRPSW
-245 KTVATIAAACTA
+245 KTVATIAGASTA
-257 VIAMTAVV
+257 LIAVAAVV
-265 FFGIYGELIGKLF
+265 FFGIYGDLIGKLF
-278 DQRSVDFAQQ
+278 DQRSLDFAQQ

-313 AYGFLWFVPNVMW
+313 AYGFLWFAPNVMW

-336 LSYMDFPQ
+336 LSYLAFPQ
-344 VLGIFGY
+344 VLGIIGY
-351 VGLWAASSW
+351 VGLWIAALW
-360 AVLCR
+360 AVLRR

-370 LAGVAM
+370 LAGVAL
-376 MFPLLLFSTEFATVW
+376 MFPLLLYATEFATVW

-405 AAVPVLVAMVL
+405 VAVPVLVAIVL
-416 TGLQPKNIYVIGCVA
+416 TGFQPKTIYVIGCA
-431 GIVFT
+431 IGLVFT

-445 LRDEPAAWGD
+445 LRDDHTAWGD

-463 APANAV
+463 APASAV

-484 RGSVGEA
+484 RGSLGEA

-534 QGFNDLPLYY
+534 QGFKDLPLYY

-562 FSQGLSSSA
+562 FSQGLTSVA
-571 EGVTNKEMDR
+571 EGVTGKEMDR
-581 MRETMQMRRAEAA
+581 MREAMRMRRAEAA

-604 GDFNALLKASPRN
+604 GDFNALLKASPQNR
-617 QRLALGLG
+617 RLALGLG
-625 MALVGKGDTHAA
+625 MALVGKGDTQAA
-637 IVQFDKIIDGTPNA
+637 IAQFDQIITSTPNA
-651 AAAFYGRAMAHNT
+651 AAAYYGRAMAHNT
-664 AKRLDDS
+664 AKRRDDS

-679 ALDPRNP
+679 ALDPRNA
-686 QYPQVR
+686 QYQQVR
-692 AQLAASKKK
+692 AQLAAPPKK

>member
-1 MLCHFETRDF
+1 M
-11 NRLDFSAIVLLP
+11 A
-23 RSGVLLK
+23 K
-30 PNLFTMAKIFSLPVL
+30 LFTFPAL
-45 FGILVVGAILAIYLP
+45 FGAFVLAAVLAIYLP
-60 GLGNEL
+60 GWNHEL
-66 LFDDLRLS
+66 LFDDLRLT
-74 DGAIFGNYGN
+74 DGAIFGNYGS
-84 LLVFKQRMLSYGS
+84 LLTFKQRMLSYGS
-97 FIWVDSLA
+97 FIWVDLLA
-105 GAGWW
+105 GPGWW
-110 KQRLVNVGLHIATVA
+110 KQRLVNVGLHLATVA

-130 VRDLLGHTRFPED
+130 VRDLLERTRFPED
-143 FEAQPHFGLS
+143 FESQPHFGMS
-153 RKAAVQVGVAIFALN
+153 RKAAVQVGVALFAVN

-189 SVLTCW
+189 SVLACW

-201 SGRDVKWYGLAL
+201 SGRGVAWYGLAL
-213 LSYIAA
+213 LSYVAA
-219 VLSKEHALMVAAM
+219 VLSKEHAVMVAAM

-239 LRRPSW
+239 VRRPSW
-245 KTVATIAAACTA
+245 KTVATIAGASTA
-257 VIAMTAVV
+257 LIAVAAVV
-265 FFGIYGELIGKLF
+265 FFGIYGEFIGKLF
-278 DQRSVDFAQQ
+278 DQRSLDFAQQ

-313 AYGFLWFVPNVMW
+313 AYGFLWFAPNVMW

-336 LSYMDFPQ
+336 LSYMAFPQ
-344 VLGIFGY
+344 VLGVVGY
-351 VGLWAASSW
+351 VGLWIAALW
-360 AVLCR
+360 AVLRR

-370 LAGVAM
+370 LAGVAL
-376 MFPLLLFSTEFATVW
+376 MFPLLLYATEFATVW

-405 AAVPVLVAMVL
+405 VAVPVLVAIVL
-416 TGLQPKNIYVIGCVA
+416 TGFQPKTIYVIGCA
-431 GIVFT
+431 IGLVFT

-445 LRDEPAAWGD
+445 LRDDHTAWGD

-463 APANAV
+463 APASAV

-484 RGSVGEA
+484 RGSLGEA

-534 QGFNDLPLYY
+534 QGFKDQPLYY

-562 FSQGLSSSA
+562 FSQGLASAA
-571 EGVTNKEMDR
+571 EGVTGKEMDR
-581 MRETMQMRRAEAA
+581 MREAMRMRRAEAA

-604 GDFNALLKASPRN
+604 GDFNALLKASPQNR
-617 QRLALGLG
+617 RLALGLG
-625 MALVGKGDTHAA
+625 MALVGKGDTQAA
-637 IVQFDKIIDGTPNA
+637 IAQFDQIIASTPNA
-651 AAAFYGRAMAHNT
+651 AAAYYGRAMAHNT
-664 AKRLDDS
+664 ARRRDDS

-679 ALDPRNP
+679 ALDPRNA
-686 QYPQVR
+686 QYQQVR
-692 AQLAASKKK
+692 AQLAAPPKK

>member
-1 MLCHFETRDF
+1 M
-11 NRLDFSAIVLLP
+11 A
-23 RSGVLLK
+23 K
-30 PNLFTMAKIFSLPVL
+30 LFTFPAL
-45 FGILVVGAILAIYLP
+45 FGAFVLAAVLAIYLP
-60 GLGNEL
+60 GWNHEL
-66 LFDDLRLS
+66 LFDDLRLI
-74 DGAIFGNYGN
+74 DGAIFGNYGS
-84 LLVFKQRMLSYGS
+84 LLTFKQRMLSYGS
-97 FIWVDSLA
+97 FIWVDLLA
-105 GAGWW
+105 GPGWW
-110 KQRLVNVGLHIATVA
+110 KQRLVNVGLHLATVA

-130 VRDLLGHTRFPED
+130 VRDLLERTRFPED
-143 FEAQPHFGLS
+143 FESQPYFGMS
-153 RKAAVQVGVAIFALN
+153 RKAAVQVGVALFAVN

-189 SVLTCW
+189 SVLACW

-201 SGRDVKWYGLAL
+201 SGRGVAWYGLAL
-213 LSYIAA
+213 LSYVAA
-219 VLSKEHALMVAAM
+219 VLSKEHAVMVAAM

-239 LRRPSW
+239 VRRPSW
-245 KTVATIAAACTA
+245 KTVATIAGASTA
-257 VIAMTAVV
+257 LIAVAAVV

-278 DQRSVDFAQQ
+278 DQRSLDFAQQ

-313 AYGFLWFVPNVMW
+313 AYGFLWFAPNVMW

-336 LSYMDFPQ
+336 LSYLAFPQ
-344 VLGIFGY
+344 VLGIIGY
-351 VGLWAASSW
+351 VGLWIAALW
-360 AVLCR
+360 AVLRR

-370 LAGVAM
+370 LAGVAL
-376 MFPLLLFSTEFATVW
+376 MFPLLLYATEFATVW

-405 AAVPVLVAMVL
+405 VAVPVLVAIVL
-416 TGLQPKNIYVIGCVA
+416 TGFQPKTIYVIGCA
-431 GIVFT
+431 IGLVFT

-445 LRDEPAAWGD
+445 LRDDHTAWGD

-463 APANAV
+463 APASAV

-484 RGSVGEA
+484 RGSLGEA

-534 QGFNDLPLYY
+534 QGFRDLPLYY

-562 FSQGLSSSA
+562 FSQGLTSAA
-571 EGVTNKEMDR
+571 EGFTGKEIDR
-581 MRETMQMRRAEAA
+581 MRETMRMRRAEAA

-604 GDFNALLKASPRN
+604 GDFNALLKASPQNR
-617 QRLALGLG
+617 RLALGLG
-625 MALVGKGDTHAA
+625 MALVGKGDTQAA
-637 IVQFDKIIDGTPNA
+637 IAQFDQIIASTPNA
-651 AAAFYGRAMAHNT
+651 AAAYYGRAMAHNT
-664 AKRLDDS
+664 ARRRDDS

-679 ALDPRNP
+679 ALDPRNA
-686 QYPQVR
+686 QYQQVR
-692 AQLAASKKK
+692 AQLAAPPKK

>member
-1 MLCHFETRDF
+1 M
-11 NRLDFSAIVLLP
+11 A
-23 RSGVLLK
+23 K
-30 PNLFTMAKIFSLPVL
+30 LFTFPAL
-45 FGILVVGAILAIYLP
+45 FGAFVLAAVLAIYLP
-60 GLGNEL
+60 GWNHEL
-66 LFDDLRLS
+66 LFDDLRLT
-74 DGAIFGNYGN
+74 DGAIFGNYGS
-84 LLVFKQRMLSYGS
+84 LLTFKQRMLSYGS
-97 FIWVDSLA
+97 FIWVDLLA
-105 GAGWW
+105 GPGWW
-110 KQRLVNVGLHIATVA
+110 KQRLVNVGLHLATVA

-130 VRDLLGHTRFPED
+130 VRELLERTRFPEE
-143 FEAQPHFGLS
+143 FESQPHFGMS
-153 RKAAVQVGVAIFALN
+153 RQAAVQVGVALFAVN

-189 SVLTCW
+189 SVLACW

-201 SGRDVKWYGLAL
+201 SGRGVAWYGLAL
-213 LSYIAA
+213 LSYVAA
-219 VLSKEHALMVAAM
+219 VLSKEHAVMVAAM

-239 LRRPSW
+239 VRRPSW
-245 KTVATIAAACTA
+245 KTVATIAGASTA
-257 VIAMTAVV
+257 LIAVAAVV

-278 DQRSVDFAQQ
+278 DQRSLDFAQQ

-313 AYGFLWFVPNVMW
+313 AYGFLWFAPNVMW

-336 LSYMDFPQ
+336 LSYMAFPQ
-344 VLGIFGY
+344 VLGVVGY
-351 VGLWAASSW
+351 VGLWIAALW
-360 AVLCR
+360 AVLRR

-370 LAGVAM
+370 LAGVAL
-376 MFPLLLFSTEFATVW
+376 MFPLLLYTTEFATVW

-405 AAVPVLVAMVL
+405 VAVPVLVAIVL
-416 TGLQPKNIYVIGCVA
+416 TGFQPKTIYVIGCA
-431 GIVFT
+431 IGLVFT

-445 LRDEPAAWGD
+445 LRDDHTAWGD

-463 APANAV
+463 APASAV

-484 RGSVGEA
+484 RGSLGEA

-534 QGFNDLPLYY
+534 QGFSGQSLHY

-562 FSQGLSSSA
+562 FSQGLASAA
-571 EGVTNKEMDR
+571 EGVTGKEMDR
-581 MRETMQMRRAEAA
+581 MREAMRMRRAEAA

-604 GDFNALLKASPRN
+604 GDFNALLKASPQNR
-617 QRLALGLG
+617 RLALGLG
-625 MALVGKGDTHAA
+625 MALVGKGDTQAA
-637 IVQFDKIIDGTPNA
+637 IAQFDQIIASTPNA
-651 AAAFYGRAMAHNT
+651 AAAYYGRAMAHNT
-664 AKRLDDS
+664 AKRRDDS

-679 ALDPRNP
+679 ALDPRNA
-686 QYPQVR
+686 QYQQVR
-692 AQLAASKKK
+692 AQLAGPPKK